1 MSLKAMVSQPM
12 AGKSEEEILATR
24 DKAVAALKAAGYEVV
39 DTYFDDEWY
48 ARQSMQERG
57 VENIPLYFLAK
68 SFESMAGCHT
78 VYFCKGWEDTRGC
91 RAEHR
96 IAKEYGIKII
106 YEEQPEAEFSEAEH
120 TLHDEKRYATAYW
133 TAEDLMSDAAEGI
146 IGTKLSREEAEA
158 LLEDFEE
165 ILQSRMIE
173 AGWDIIDFAVNHEEQ
188 Y

>member
-24 DKAVAALKAAGYEVV
+24 DKAVAALKADGYEVI

-48 ARQSMQERG
+48 AMQNMQERG

-68 SFESMAGCHT
+68 SFESMAGCSA
-78 VYFCKGWEDTRGC
+78 VYFCKGWEDARGC
-91 RAEHR
+91 RAEHK
-96 IAKEYGIKII
+96 IAKEYGLKLI
-106 YEEQPEAEFSEAEH
+106 YEEQPEAAHSEAGH
-120 TLHDEKRYATAYW
+120 ALRDEQRYATTYW

-146 IGTKLSREEAEA
+146 IGTKLSREEAEDI
-158 LLEDFEE
+158 LEDYEE

-173 AGWDIIDFAVNHEEQ
+173 SGWDIIDFAVNHEEQ
-188 Y
+188 D